1 MFQRKWSIK
10 PCVVVVLTM
19 SNEYSCRYCAQ
30 DADDDDYYYYSCAQ
44 DADDDDDDYYSC
56 AQDAHLVWE
65 QDAVGGIPV
74 VRLPVGSSKRPSL

>member
-19 SNEYSCRYCAQ
+19 NDDYSCGYCARDDDCSCRY
-30 DADDDDYYYYSCAQ
+30 
-44 DADDDDDDYYSC
+44 C

-74 VRLPVGSSKRPSL
+74 VRLPVRSSKRPSL

>member
-10 PCVVVVLTM
+10 PCAVVVLTM
-19 SNEYSCRYCAQ
+19 DDDCSCRYCAQ
-30 DADDDDYYYYSCAQ
+30 D
-44 DADDDDDDYYSC
+44 DDDDDEDDDCSCRNC

>member
-19 SNEYSCRYCAQ
+19 NDEYSCRYCAQ
-30 DADDDDYYYYSCAQ
+30 D
-44 DADDDDDDYYSC
+44 DDDDDDYSC
-56 AQDAHLVWE
+56 RYCAQDAQDAQDYFAQDAHLVWE

>member
-19 SNEYSCRYCAQ
+19 NDDYSCRYCAQ
-30 DADDDDYYYYSCAQ
+30 DDDDDN
-44 DADDDDDDYYSC
+44 DDDDDDDDDSCRYC

>member
-1 MFQRKWSIK
+1 MFPRKWSIK

-19 SNEYSCRYCAQ
+19 NDDYSCRYCAQ
-30 DADDDDYYYYSCAQ
+30 DDDDDDYYYYYSCG
-44 DADDDDDDYYSC
+44 YC

-74 VRLPVGSSKRPSL
+74 VRLPVGSSKDHLYNDH